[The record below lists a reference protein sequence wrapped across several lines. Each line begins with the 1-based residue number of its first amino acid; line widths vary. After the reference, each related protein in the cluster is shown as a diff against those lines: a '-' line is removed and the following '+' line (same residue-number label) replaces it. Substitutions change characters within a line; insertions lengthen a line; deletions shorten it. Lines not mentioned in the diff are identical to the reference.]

1 MSEIYFMQTKISILN
16 YRNVVEINGPDNR
29 DFLNNI
35 LTNDITQMANDEVYQ
50 TALLTPQGK
59 ILFDLLIFND
69 IQSKA
74 IFLECSQEQID
85 EVVKKLKLYSIRKDV
100 IINKTDLNVLITN
113 NLKFS
118 NNVKTDN
125 RFFKFKMGRIYLDSK
140 EIKHKSYGKFE
151 SELLWYKEEKIR
163 NCVPEGEKEIP
174 SNKIFPFE
182 IGIFNKNGVS
192 FDKGCF
198 IGQEVIARVKY
209 RGKIKKFYSSFE
221 FQTEQYIDF
230 DKNYRTLNLND
241 VDIGEIMFLEQVEN
255 CKAFGFCLI
264 KTKYLKK
271 EKGKLKCFYK
281 EYPLNIFYSQ
291 LI

>member
-1 MSEIYFMQTKISILN
+1 MQTKISILN

-35 LTNDITQMANDEVYQ
+35 LTNDITQMSNDEVYQ

-140 EIKHKSYGKFE
+140 GIKHKSYGKFE

-198 IGQEVIARVKY
+198 IWQEVIARVKY

-241 VDIGEIMFLEQVEN
+241 VDIGEIMFLEQVE
-255 CKAFGFCLI
+255 
-264 KTKYLKK
+264 KYMVV
-271 EKGKLKCFYK
+271 F
-281 EYPLNIFYSQ
+281 
-291 LI
+291 